1 MHFLDIIRTVR
12 KESGGPAEGLRR
24 IVDGYLAAGHTA
36 EVLSLDPPDSLPGD
50 LPVPVHAM
58 GRSVVGYGYSP
69 QARIWLRENAHRFDG
84 IVIQG
89 LWQFPGLL
97 AILELKERYPYVVFT
112 HGMLDPWFNRTYP
125 RKFLKKLPY
134 WMMIERRVLAG
145 AHRVLFTCIL
155 ESQLAPQSFPLSHW
169 TPAVV
174 PYGTAGPPCDGP
186 ADQAADADAFY
197 SAAGLA
203 PGTPFLLYAGR
214 VQEKKG
220 CDLLIHAYAVV
231 SRELPLPVLVMA
243 GPDQGGLV
251 AQLKAIASD
260 QGIQDSVLWVGMI
273 TGRAKW
279 GAFRQAEAF
288 VLPSHQ
294 ENFGIAVAEALSC
307 GTPVLISDQ
316 VNIYADVHACQAG
329 YVEPDTL
336 DGTIAL
342 LRRWATTSPEQ
353 RERMRVQSKDC
364 WRTKFDSAGTSRAI
378 IDIFS
383 KQATHVK
390 HAGTVIAA
398 K

>member
-12 KESGGPAEGLRR
+12 RESGGPAEGLRR

-36 EVLSLDPPDSLPGD
+36 EILSLDPAEDAPDD
-50 LPVPVHAM
+50 LPVPLHAL
-58 GRSVVGYGYSP
+58 GRSMRGYGLSP
-69 QARIWLRENAHRFDG
+69 RARIWLRDNAHRFDG

-89 LWQFPGLL
+89 VWQFPGLL
-97 AILELKERYPYVVFT
+97 ALLELKGRHPYVVFT

-125 RKFLKKLPY
+125 LKFLKKLPY

-145 AHRVLFTCIL
+145 AHRVLFTCML

-174 PYGTAGPPCDGP
+174 PYGTAGPPNDSL
-186 ADQAADADAFY
+186 ADQAADAEAFY

-203 PGTPFLLYAGR
+203 PGAPFLLYAGR
-214 VQEKKG
+214 IQEKKG
-220 CDLLIHAYAVV
+220 CDLLINAYAAV
-231 SRELPLPVLVMA
+231 SRDIVLPPLVMA

-251 AQLKAIASD
+251 AQLKAIAAER
-260 QGIQDSVLWVGMI
+260 GITDSIVWPGMI

-279 GAFRQAEAF
+279 GAFREAEAF

-316 VNIYADVHACQAG
+316 VNIHADVSACQAG
-329 YVEPDTL
+329 YVEQDTL
-336 DGTIAL
+336 EGTVAL
-342 LRRWATTSPEQ
+342 LRRWAHTSPEE
-353 RERMRVQSKDC
+353 REHMRTLSREC
-364 WRTKFDSAGTSRAI
+364 WRGKFDSAGTSRAI
-378 IDIFS
+378 IDLFRGQRS
-383 KQATHVK
+383 RLTSPPS
-390 HAGTVIAA
+390 
-398 K
+398 